1 MGKHV
6 WGRHLWLAAWFFAAF
21 DLGAAG
27 ASAQTAKIGEP
38 GDYVLFLDKDKK
50 PVAGTYWI
58 SPDVRAIAH
67 ASMPGGSPSN
77 LIFVDR
83 EFFPTRVAGPIYFL
97 NQKYSYSAD
106 PLALDVG
113 QSLDMVENRRQVGML
128 ADQVKPRDTPF
139 KLTIR
144 AKIASTI
151 NGYNLMSLVY
161 FKETDVKDPPGEWG
175 RRIYVQP
182 FGIDLSSELAA
193 RVDSLKVGKADSA
206 GDFHVLFTEMSDVIP
221 SLTPCIREKR
231 KTEEY
236 KAAIRS
242 DHEKVDTVMARDF
255 LTEDIG
261 WWERVDMPRTIEFL
275 MFDMCPLSK

>member
-1 MGKHV
+1 MS
-6 WGRHLWLAAWFFAAF
+6 RHLWLAAWFFAACV
-21 DLGAAG
+21 LGAVP
-27 ASAQTAKIGEP
+27 ASAEPAKIGEA
-38 GDYVLFLDKDKK
+38 GDYVLFLDKNKK
-50 PVAGTYWI
+50 PVAGTYWV
-58 SPDVRAIAH
+58 SPDVRAVAH

-83 EFFPTRVAGPIYFL
+83 EFFPTRVAAPVYFL
-97 NQKYSYSAD
+97 NYEYSYSTD

-113 QSLDMVENRRQVGML
+113 QSRDMVENRRQVGLL

-151 NGYNLMSLVY
+151 NGYNLTSLVY
-161 FKETDVKDPPGEWG
+161 FKETDVKDPPGQWG

-193 RVDSLKVGKADSA
+193 RVDSLTVGKADSA
-206 GDFHVLFTEMSDVIP
+206 GDFHVIFTEMADVIP
-221 SLTPCIREKR
+221 SLTQCIREKR

-255 LTEDIG
+255 LNEDIG

-275 MFDMCPLSK
+275 MFDMCPPSK